1 MFCLFCFCINIF
13 SIFINILLIC
23 NDKLY
28 FVKYIYIVVCV
39 YYFAIVYYQL
49 TCIEYNIIIGWLY
62 GSYYIGLHRPT
73 SIIELNINID
83 QLLTGMIFWNH
94 IETFMKQFISQCPE
108 SFHGR
113 IVMHCRN
120 IVNRVQIA
128 HVKQPIAHV
137 NDIFPIGNFALDIKC
152 MNCIQSL
159 WRLMYFKCFDTSGN
173 ISDIYRT
180 KHWSSCVICAILNI
194 DINVFRGFGRQF
206 SWWIWIVHWL
216 TFPIFQAI

>member
-1 MFCLFCFCINIF
+1 MINY
-13 SIFINILLIC
+13 SLWL
-23 NDKLY
+23 
-28 FVKYIYIVVCV
+28 
-39 YYFAIVYYQL
+39 
-49 TCIEYNIIIGWLY
+49 GW
-62 GSYYIGLHRPT
+62 SFER
-73 SIIELNINID
+73 
-83 QLLTGMIFWNH
+83 
-94 IETFMKQFISQCPE
+94 FISQCPE

-180 KHWSSCVICAILNI
+180 KHWSSCVICAIFNI
-194 DINVFRGFGRQF
+194 DINVFRLCGFINCQLGCTTHCLINIRHGVIMKHLF
-206 SWWIWIVHWL
+206 GYWLHGSTRHVFCKWWVNFMLSEGNLWRCFVKL
-216 TFPIFQAI
+216 MEVLEDSSVDEYG